1 MGLVVKVPCGHFGI
15 ACQRPLTQRYV
26 FFSIL
31 VLEKL

>member
-26 FFSIL
+26 KRPL
-31 VLEKL
+31 T